1 MVWFIVA
8 YFRLLLEK
16 DPFRDSC
23 EVLLNTLEFAH
34 TIVTALEER
43 KGEDILL
50 LDINE
55 ISIIADY
62 FVICSGTSPRMLDA
76 LLDSVVKDV
85 KAKYKMLPR
94 SEGSAQ
100 SGWVLVDYG
109 SIVVHLFSPNRREY
123 YKLEDLWRE
132 GRVVLHLQ

>member
-1 MVWFIVA
+1 
-8 YFRLLLEK
+8 LEK
-16 DPFRDSC
+16 DPFRDNC

-76 LLDSVVKDV
+76 LLDSVVKDI
-85 KAKYKMLPR
+85 KATYKMLPR

-109 SIVVHLFSPNRREY
+109 SIVVHLFSLNRREY
-123 YKLEDLWRE
+123 YNLEDLWRE

>member
-1 MVWFIVA
+1 M
-8 YFRLLLEK
+8 
-16 DPFRDSC
+16 
-23 EVLLNTLEFAH
+23 NTLEIAH
-34 TIVTALEER
+34 TIVTALEEC

-85 KAKYKMLPR
+85 KVTYKMLPR
-94 SEGSAQ
+94 SEGISQ

-109 SIVVHLFSPNRREY
+109 SIVVHLFLPNRRDY
-123 YKLEDLWRE
+123 YNLEDLWRE
-132 GRVVLHLQ
+132 SKVVLHLQ

>member
-1 MVWFIVA
+1 
-8 YFRLLLEK
+8 
-16 DPFRDSC
+16 
-23 EVLLNTLEFAH
+23 LNTLEFAH

-85 KAKYKMLPR
+85 KATYKMLPR

-100 SGWVLVDYG
+100 SGWISG
-109 SIVVHLFSPNRREY
+109 MSPNSTRETFLFY
-123 YKLEDLWRE
+123 FGKIHRLDFLVNYIGKMESI
-132 GRVVLHLQ
+132 

>member
-1 MVWFIVA
+1 M
-8 YFRLLLEK
+8 
-16 DPFRDSC
+16 
-23 EVLLNTLEFAH
+23 NTLEFAH

-76 LLDSVVKDV
+76 LLDSVVKDI
-85 KAKYKMLPR
+85 KATYKMLPR
-94 SEGSAQ
+94 SEGNAQ

-123 YKLEDLWRE
+123 YNIEDLWRE

>member
-1 MVWFIVA
+1 
-8 YFRLLLEK
+8 
-16 DPFRDSC
+16 
-23 EVLLNTLEFAH
+23 VLLNTLEIAH

-85 KAKYKMLPR
+85 KVTYKMLPR

-109 SIVVHLFSPNRREY
+109 SIVVHLFSPNRRDY
-123 YKLEDLWRE
+123 YNLEDLWRE